1 LTQKEKEK
9 MDRKIVIKKKIDNK
23 IKNKYGFV
31 VNTRKDSYCKLIEKG
46 IYGKNNILSI
56 VKKEF
61 GSASPN
67 AFSFFLRDLRLKGIK
82 IEKKSILSFKD
93 KG

>member
-1 LTQKEKEK
+1 MTAKEKERI
-9 MDRKIVIKKKIDNK
+9 DRKNGIEKKINNK

-31 VNTRKDSYCKLIEKG
+31 VNTRKDRYCKLIEDG
-46 IYGKNNILSI
+46 IYGKEKILSI

-67 AFSFFLRDLRLKGIK
+67 AFSFFLRDLRLKKIK
-82 IEKKSILSFKD
+82 VNKKSILSFNKE
-93 KG
+93 